1 IPPSP
6 SGKNS
11 DDLSKS
17 KDTITN
23 VTSSIARKEEELN
36 DLRGNGLLVN
46 DIVDMAAEKVVDESG
61 NSDSTI
67 LIKTDFFNVF
77 ENIIQLTKSD
87 DFSIRLEEYSPKLNP
102 NAQHDIVMSP
112 FVEGLTIEKVNR
124 TNRVVFIINN
134 KKRTHFYIAIFCQR
148 NWCDVLVDYSIDQ
161 HVSACHEFQSRSNR
175 FREVPQA
182 AGHSSCG
189 VYAVKH
195 LECIMRESSTT
206 KPKTHSCVVPSDTTE
221 DHECEATTTNE
232 DHEKIKRDERTD
244 DNERGIANSALS
256 ETTNDAET
264 TEDFEG
270 EEMESTESGTDTVTD
285 EEETDEEEGSEEI
298 RYEKIKDLLA
308 RMSTEREDDDD
319 DNFDDPEEF
328 DEMRKDRI
336 AAKEEFKQFRYEK
349 TIIPLLAHC
358 SMESGHSLERLIGH
372 FIGVIARRSN
382 DVYKRLI
389 GMTKEAN
396 ESDDVSLKLKA
407 LDLII
412 YCKSGAWGEE
422 AKKIIVN
429 SIEESNFSLRKSALV
444 ALQYATLKNDEWKV
458 ILPKIV
464 AIAEEKCS
472 GPRLRCKALDQVEC
486 ANGHIVAL
494 EHLCKLAGRDERCDL
509 LRPHI
514 ARVLAI
520 AAKEL
525 VHKLDCLN
533 GGNEW
538 DARALL
544 HHLLKRDMPDN
555 LIREILL
562 SSFVYAAEDAKAC
575 CDKWLSDTPSNCDF
589 MDGRWMVLLDSIKDH
604 LGDGRCGDQMMSLTQ
619 EFFKSASESSCGRC
633 RTDRLDIVSA
643 LVCLTADPVLP
654 VRVQALRA
662 LYRWHIKDN
671 LTPNLMPRY
680 YDDLLPLLI
689 AIIVDCPSDEPHV
702 IHVFVL
708 ELISTLA
715 RDVGGVRFR
724 RDLPAIEAV
733 VCPLLSKLNTSN
745 EFYYDI
751 CDAVQEMSEV
761 VENEDSEFSKWTK
774 IFEDRSDESSN

>member
-1 IPPSP
+1 MRYRQTIPPSP

-112 FVEGLTIEKVNR
+112 FVEEQIESFSGSATSSRSFLVWSLR
-124 TNRVVFIINN
+124 CEASRVYHEGIINDEA
-134 KKRTHFYIAIFCQR
+134 KDAFMC
-148 NWCDVLVDYSIDQ
+148 
-161 HVSACHEFQSRSNR
+161 
-175 FREVPQA
+175 
-182 AGHSSCG
+182 
-189 VYAVKH
+189 
-195 LECIMRESSTT
+195 
-206 KPKTHSCVVPSDTTE
+206 

-328 DEMRKDRI
+328 DEMRKDRCVPQPSTI
-336 AAKEEFKQFRYEK
+336 SAPLAAIGRAVS
-349 TIIPLLAHC
+349 TLN
-358 SMESGHSLERLIGH
+358 SRHSPTNT
-372 FIGVIARRSN
+372 S
-382 DVYKRLI
+382 RLI

-555 LIREILL
+555 LIREIL
-562 SSFVYAAEDAKAC
+562 
-575 CDKWLSDTPSNCDF
+575 
-589 MDGRWMVLLDSIKDH
+589 
-604 LGDGRCGDQMMSLTQ
+604 
-619 EFFKSASESSCGRC
+619 
-633 RTDRLDIVSA
+633 
-643 LVCLTADPVLP
+643 
-654 VRVQALRA
+654 
-662 LYRWHIKDN
+662 
-671 LTPNLMPRY
+671 RY
-680 YDDLLPLLI
+680 
-689 AIIVDCPSDEPHV
+689 
-702 IHVFVL
+702 
-708 ELISTLA
+708 
-715 RDVGGVRFR
+715 G
-724 RDLPAIEAV
+724 
-733 VCPLLSKLNTSN
+733 
-745 EFYYDI
+745 
-751 CDAVQEMSEV
+751 
-761 VENEDSEFSKWTK
+761 
-774 IFEDRSDESSN
+774 